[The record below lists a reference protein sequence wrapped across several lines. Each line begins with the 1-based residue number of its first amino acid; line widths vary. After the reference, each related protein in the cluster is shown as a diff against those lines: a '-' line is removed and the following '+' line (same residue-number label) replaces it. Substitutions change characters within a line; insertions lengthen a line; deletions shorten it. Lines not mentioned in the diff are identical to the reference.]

1 VISPNPSSG
10 VEFVKDGHLA
20 RVTLNNPKALNAITL
35 QMDDALFAAW
45 NDINADPDIWV
56 AILSAAGEK
65 AFCAGADVSGG
76 TDRDGRMALGGGL
89 TGVGGPLLSLRKPLI
104 AAVQGYAVGGGCE
117 LAMCADIIVAADNAQ
132 FGIPET
138 KVGIIGEAGIT
149 HRAIRQLPHHVALA
163 MVLTGERLPAAKA
176 EQYGLVN
183 EVVPYT
189 DLAATADQWA
199 EKITACSPLAV
210 QAAKDAALSRLGWPL
225 EVALATRYE
234 PIEAYASSKDRLEG
248 RAAFAEKR
256 KPQWE
261 GR

>member
-1 VISPNPSSG
+1 MSSG
-10 VEFVKDGHLA
+10 VRFAKDGHLA
-20 RVTLNNPKALNAITL
+20 HVTLDNPTALNAISPP
-35 QMDDALFAAW
+35 MDDALHAAW
-45 NDINADPDIWV
+45 QDINADPDIWV
-56 AILSAAGEK
+56 AILSATGEK

-76 TDRDGRMALGGGL
+76 DPAPDRRMALGGGL
-89 TGVGGPLLSLRKPLI
+89 TGVGGPLVTLRKPLI
-104 AAVQGYAVGGGCE
+104 AAVQGYVIGGGCE

-138 KVGIIGEAGIT
+138 KVGIIGEAGIM

-163 MVLTGERLPAAKA
+163 MILTGERLPAAKA

-183 EVVPYT
+183 EVVPAA
-189 DLAATADQWA
+189 DLAAAAHRWA
-199 EKITACSPLAV
+199 ERIIAGSPLAV

-234 PIEAYASSKDRLEG
+234 PIEAYAATSDRREG

-256 KPQWE
+256 KPRWQ